1 MTYLENKTLA
11 NLELMAMQKG
21 SESVEF
27 TTLMN
32 ETKKILNGRINS
44 EFKGDEREL
53 VDKVQ
58 ALTAQGKT
66 IREAVDLLGSS
77 LHQYYKLVNK

>member
-1 MTYLENKTLA
+1 
-11 NLELMAMQKG
+11 
-21 SESVEF
+21 
-27 TTLMN
+27 MN

-53 VDKVQ
+53 VNKVQ

-66 IREAVDLLGSS
+66 IREAVEILGSN
-77 LHQYYKLVNK
+77 LNQYYKSVNK

>member
-1 MTYLENKTLA
+1 MTYLEQKRIA

-53 VDKVQ
+53 IDKVQ
-58 ALTAQGKT
+58 ALTARGKT
-66 IREAVDLLGSS
+66 IKEAVEILGSN
-77 LHQYYKLVNK
+77 LNQYYKSVNK